1 MIWPN
6 KSFFGNELKDPFP
19 KNAFSQKCV
28 PNTPTK
34 TTIQDCCYSMQR
46 VTNTWNPTHL
56 MWWLRLCS
64 ALRTTLACSIL
75 GCTTP
80 YPENLQRLLAYPAF
94 SYLTT
99 ILIMSDA
106 TLGDPKKFL
115 ACYLHYNSGNPLCTE
130 LLAIEPPRLTN
141 SLAAVAVALKAF
153 VVALPESTHLMSKR
167 IEFGQI
173 VIVYVQAVTHGAQT
187 GIIKHLINVASS
199 TALELWLLS

>member
-1 MIWPN
+1 MCTKHTHQNHNPRLLLLNAKSN
-6 KSFFGNELKDPFP
+6 KHMESNPFNVVVTPLLSVKDHSSLLHTGMHHPLSGKSP
-19 KNAFSQKCV
+19 
-28 PNTPTK
+28 
-34 TTIQDCCYSMQR
+34 
-46 VTNTWNPTHL
+46 
-56 MWWLRLCS
+56 
-64 ALRTTLACSIL
+64 
-75 GCTTP
+75 
-80 YPENLQRLLAYPAF
+80 RLLAYPAF